1 MGISLVFLLLFLLQ
15 LDGLHFA
22 VALAGADYR
31 WLLAG
36 IPVYFAGL
44 WFRTLRWQALLQAV
58 QHVRVRAL
66 FPYMAIGYMANDLL
80 PVRIGELVRV
90 YLTGRRFDMPRSPI
104 LATIVLERVSDG
116 LVLVGM
122 MAVAAVAYPVAAWV
136 TALGALMAAA
146 FGGVLALLVMAVTAR
161 SSAER
166 VGRSVAAR
174 LPVAV
179 RLQVMAVAGGF
190 MDGMAVLRSPR
201 WLAVVGVHAV
211 LSWLW
216 EAAVFYTVG
225 LALGID
231 VPFVAYVLAM
241 ATANLA
247 TALPSSQAGIGPFE
261 FFCAETLQ
269 LYRVPAGDAVA
280 FALLVHVV
288 LIVPVVIAGLVYLA
302 REQVSLS
309 AVAQRAMAGAP
320 AAEGR

>member
-1 MGISLVFLLLFLLQ
+1 MGISLLFLLLFLRQ

-22 VALAGADYR
+22 AALAGADYR

-44 WFRTLRWQALLQAV
+44 WFRTLRWQALLQGL
-58 QHVRVRAL
+58 QHVPVRAL

-80 PVRIGELVRV
+80 PARIGELVRV
-90 YLTGRRFDMPRSPI
+90 YLTGRRLDLPKAPI

-136 TALGALMAAA
+136 TALGVLMAAA
-146 FGGVLALLVMAVTAR
+146 FGGATLLVVLAVLAR
-161 SSAER
+161 ATAER
-166 VGRSVAAR
+166 VGRSLAER
-174 LPVAV
+174 LPLAV

-190 MDGMAVLRSPR
+190 MDGMAVLRRPR
-201 WLAVVGVHAV
+201 WLAAVGLHAV

-216 EAAVFYTVG
+216 EAAVFYAVG
-225 LALGID
+225 LALGLD
-231 VPFVAYVLAM
+231 LPFAAYVLAM

-269 LYRVPAGDAVA
+269 LYGLPAGDAVT

-288 LIVPVVIAGLVYLA
+288 LIVPVVVAGLGYLA

-309 AVAQRAMAGAP
+309 TVAERAMAGGP